1 MEGLDEAEEDQYFN
15 DNPKIIPVFKVEIL
29 HTLTTYIED
38 KEDEIPVDDWTLKE
52 IWLQQETTEMEMKVS
67 ERVQASAL
75 EELNLVDADTD
86 AEPKAI
92 LIVKDMVP
100 VDKEE
105 LKNFLR

>member
-1 MEGLDEAEEDQYFN
+1 M
-15 DNPKIIPVFKVEIL
+15 
-29 HTLTTYIED
+29 
-38 KEDEIPVDDWTLKE
+38 DDRTLKE
-52 IWLQQETTEMEMKVS
+52 IRLQQEVTEKEMKVS
-67 ERVQASAL
+67 QRVQASAL

>member
-1 MEGLDEAEEDQYFN
+1 
-15 DNPKIIPVFKVEIL
+15 
-29 HTLTTYIED
+29 
-38 KEDEIPVDDWTLKE
+38 
-52 IWLQQETTEMEMKVS
+52 MEMKVS